1 MVKIGLISDT
11 HSHFDDDMR
20 AFLNPVGQ
28 IWHAGDIGNE
38 AVLSSLQSFK
48 PTIAVYGN
56 ADGRDVRILVP
67 EVQVFEVERV
77 KVLMM
82 HMGGYPGK
90 YEARA
95 RLLLQTE
102 RPNLFVCGHSHI
114 LKAMYDKQFD
124 CLHLNPGA
132 CGLFGFQPKR
142 TMMRFVIDGVNIRD
156 LEIWETSR
164 N

>member
-20 AFLNPVGQ
+20 IFLNPVDQ
-28 IWHAGDIGNE
+28 IWHAGDIGNA

-56 ADGRDVRILVP
+56 ADGSDVRTLVP
-67 EVQVFEVERV
+67 GVQMFETEQV
-77 KVLMM
+77 KVLMT
-82 HMGGYPGK
+82 HIGGYPGK
-90 YEARA
+90 YDARV

-102 RPNLFVCGHSHI
+102 HPKLFVCGHSHV
-114 LKAMYDKQFD
+114 LKAMYDKQLG

-132 CGLFGFQPKR
+132 CGLYGFQPKR
-142 TMMRFVIDGVNIRD
+142 TMMRFVIDGVNIKD